1 MEKKNTL
8 IGNLMLLIAALVW
21 GCAFVAQ
28 SEGMKYV
35 EPLTFN
41 GIRMLLGGLSLL
53 PVIAVKDRLEKR
65 RGTYTPPAGESRR
78 VQWIAGLLCGL
89 ALTVASTLQQF
100 GLMEAAPGKAGFLT
114 ALYIVLVPLCR
125 FLFGNKISPTVW
137 GGVALAVG
145 GIYFLCV
152 TADGSAFGRGEVLV
166 LLCAVFFACHILLVD
181 AFSPRVDG
189 VRLSCM
195 QFFVT
200 GIICTAAAFLF
211 ETPNLEGLLA
221 AKVEILYAGIGS
233 SGIAYTLQIL
243 GQQRT
248 KPTVASLLMS
258 FESVFAVLAAI
269 VLAGDVPSGREI
281 LGCVLMFTAVILAQM
296 EWKGI
301 GKGKRKS
308 A

>member
-1 MEKKNTL
+1 MEKKNTI

-35 EPLTFN
+35 GPLTFN
-41 GIRMLLGGLSLL
+41 GVRMLLGGIALL
-53 PVIAVKDRLEKR
+53 PVILVKDLIEKKK
-65 RGTYTPPAGESRR
+65 GTYCAPSKESRK
-78 VQWIAGLLCGL
+78 VQWIAGLVCGL
-89 ALTVASTLQQF
+89 VLTAASASQQI
-100 GLMEAAPGKAGFLT
+100 GLIDAAPGKAGFLT

-125 FLFGNKISPTVW
+125 FVFGNKISPTVW

-152 TADGSAFGRGEVLV
+152 TKDGSSFGRGELLV
-166 LLCAVFFACHILLVD
+166 LLCAAFYACHILVVD
-181 AFSPRVDG
+181 KYSPHVDG
-189 VRLSCM
+189 VRLACG
-195 QFFVT
+195 QFFVA
-200 GIICTAAAFLF
+200 GVVCTIAAFLF

-221 AKVEILYAGIGS
+221 AKAEILYAGIGS
-233 SGIAYTLQIL
+233 SGIAFTLQIL

-269 VLAGDVPSGREI
+269 VIAGDVPTGREI
-281 LGCVLMFTAVILAQM
+281 LGCVLMFAAVILAQV
-296 EWKGI
+296 EWKKKI
-301 GKGKRKS
+301 KP
-308 A
+308 

>member
-8 IGNLMLLIAALVW
+8 VGNLMLLIAAFVW

-41 GIRMLLGGLSLL
+41 GVRMLLGAVTLL
-53 PVIAVKDRLEKR
+53 PVILIKDQLEKK
-65 RGTYTPPAGESRR
+65 RGTYVAPTKESRR
-78 VQWIAGLLCGL
+78 VQWIACLACGL
-89 ALTVASTLQQF
+89 ALTVASTLQQI
-100 GLMEAAPGKAGFLT
+100 GLIEASPGKAGFLT

-137 GGVALAVG
+137 GGVLLAVG

-152 TADGSAFGRGEVLV
+152 TPDGGAFGRGEILV

-181 AFSPRVDG
+181 KFSPKVDG
-189 VRLSCM
+189 VRLSCG

-200 GIICTAAAFLF
+200 GLICTAGAFIF
-211 ETPNLEGLLA
+211 EAPNLDGLMA
-221 AKVEILYAGIGS
+221 AGGELLYAGIGS

-269 VLAGDVPSGREI
+269 VVAGDVPTGREI
-281 LGCVLMFTAVILAQM
+281 LGCVLMFTAVILAQV
-296 EWKGI
+296 EWPK
-301 GKGKRKS
+301 KRVKVS
-308 A
+308 

>member
-8 IGNLMLLIAALVW
+8 VGNLMLLIAAFVW

-28 SEGMKYV
+28 SEGMKHV

-41 GIRMLLGGLSLL
+41 GVRMLLGAVTLL
-53 PVIAVKDRLEKR
+53 PVILIKDQLEKK
-65 RGTYTPPAGESRR
+65 RGTYVAPTKESRR
-78 VQWIAGLLCGL
+78 VQWIACLACGL
-89 ALTVASTLQQF
+89 ALTVASTLQQI
-100 GLMEAAPGKAGFLT
+100 GLIEASPGKAGFLT

-137 GGVALAVG
+137 GGVLLAVG

-152 TADGSAFGRGEVLV
+152 TPDGGAFGRGEILV

-181 AFSPRVDG
+181 KFSPKVDG
-189 VRLSCM
+189 VRLSCG

-200 GIICTAAAFLF
+200 GLICTAGAFVF
-211 ETPNLEGLLA
+211 EAPNLDGLMA
-221 AKVEILYAGIGS
+221 AGGELLYAGIGS

-269 VLAGDVPSGREI
+269 VVAGDVPTGREI
-281 LGCVLMFTAVILAQM
+281 LGCVLMFTAVILAQV
-296 EWKGI
+296 EWPK
-301 GKGKRKS
+301 KRVKAS
-308 A
+308 

>member
-8 IGNLMLLIAALVW
+8 IGNLMLLIAAFVW

-28 SEGMKYV
+28 SSGMEYV

-41 GIRMLLGGLSLL
+41 GIRMLLGGVTLL
-53 PVIAVKDRLEKR
+53 PVIYAKDRMEKKK
-65 RGTYTPPAGESRR
+65 GTYVAPTAESRKT
-78 VQWIAGLLCGL
+78 QWLAGLLCGL

-100 GLMEAAPGKAGFLT
+100 GLVEASPGKAGFLT
-114 ALYIVLVPLCR
+114 ALYIVLVPICR
-125 FLFGNKISPTVW
+125 FLFGNKVSPTVW
-137 GGVALAVG
+137 GGVVLAVG
-145 GIYFLCV
+145 GIYFLCI
-152 TADGSAFGRGEVLV
+152 TEDGSSFGRGELLV

-181 AFSPRVDG
+181 KFSPKVDG

-200 GIICTAAAFLF
+200 GAICTLAAFLF
-211 ETPNLEGLLA
+211 ETPNLEGLMA
-221 AKVEILYAGIGS
+221 AKVELLYAGIAS

-269 VLAGDVPSGREI
+269 VIAGELPTGREI
-281 LGCVLMFTAVILAQM
+281 LGCVLMFAAVILAQV
-296 EWKGI
+296 EWK
-301 GKGKRKS
+301 KKS

>member
-8 IGNLMLLIAALVW
+8 VGNLMLLIAAFVW

-41 GIRMLLGGLSLL
+41 GVRMLLGAVTLL
-53 PVIAVKDRLEKR
+53 PVILIKDQLEKK
-65 RGTYTPPAGESRR
+65 RGTYVASTKESRR
-78 VQWIAGLLCGL
+78 VQWIACLACGL
-89 ALTVASTLQQF
+89 ALTVASTLQQM
-100 GLMEAAPGKAGFLT
+100 GLIEASPGKAGFLT

-137 GGVALAVG
+137 GGVLLAVG

-152 TADGSAFGRGEVLV
+152 TPDGGAFGRGEILV
-166 LLCAVFFACHILLVD
+166 LLCAVFYACHILLVD
-181 AFSPRVDG
+181 KFSPKVDG
-189 VRLSCM
+189 VRLSCG

-200 GIICTAAAFLF
+200 GLICTAGAFIF
-211 ETPNLEGLLA
+211 ETPNLDGLMA
-221 AKVEILYAGIGS
+221 AGGELLYAGIGS
-233 SGIAYTLQIL
+233 SGIAFTLQIL

-269 VLAGDVPSGREI
+269 VIAGDVPSGREI
-281 LGCVLMFTAVILAQM
+281 FGCVLMFTAVILAQV
-296 EWKGI
+296 EWPK
-301 GKGKRKS
+301 KRVKAS
-308 A
+308 